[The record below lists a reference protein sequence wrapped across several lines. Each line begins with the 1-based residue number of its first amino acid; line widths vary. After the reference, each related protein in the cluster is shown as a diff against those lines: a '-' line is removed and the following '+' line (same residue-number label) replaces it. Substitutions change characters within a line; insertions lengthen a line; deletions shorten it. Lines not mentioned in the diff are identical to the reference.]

1 MIYYTQIRKGMN
13 HMRKLITLF
22 LALTLILGVTAFAAE
37 TAAPA
42 PEAEAAAEDALFF
55 EGPYLLTSAGQSAD
69 FQMVKTMLVK
79 NKVENYKEDA
89 LLKPETVAE
98 DTGTII
104 IVIGGSSKGLGA
116 AGIDANQ
123 ELERIQSVIDFAKE
137 KEIAILAMHIGGTAR
152 RGELSDKFI
161 EPVVAAA
168 DACIVVEDAN
178 TADKLFDTLAEK
190 YGVPTTYVANKSAVL
205 TALQEVLK

>member
-1 MIYYTQIRKGMN
+1 
-13 HMRKLITLF
+13 MRKL
-22 LALTLILGVTAFAAE
+22 LALLLALMCLASISAFAE
-37 TAAPA
+37 TAPA
-42 PEAEAAAEDALFF
+42 DEDALTFT
-55 EGPYLLTSAGQSAD
+55 GPYVLTSAGQSAD
-69 FQMVKTMLVK
+69 FQMVKTMLNM
-79 NKVENYKEDA
+79 NKVEDFKEEA
-89 LLKPETVAE
+89 LLTPENMPEEVGA
-98 DTGTII
+98 II

-190 YGVPTTYVANKSAVL
+190 YGVPTTYAANKSAVL